1 MIINCTA
8 ELPEFIGSVTKAK
21 PDCYDLSNLSKLN
34 LTRMSGIQNVK
45 EGVSKTWS
53 LKIAQ

>member
-34 LTRMSGIQNVK
+34 LTRMSGIQNA
-45 EGVSKTWS
+45 GISKT
-53 LKIAQ
+53 